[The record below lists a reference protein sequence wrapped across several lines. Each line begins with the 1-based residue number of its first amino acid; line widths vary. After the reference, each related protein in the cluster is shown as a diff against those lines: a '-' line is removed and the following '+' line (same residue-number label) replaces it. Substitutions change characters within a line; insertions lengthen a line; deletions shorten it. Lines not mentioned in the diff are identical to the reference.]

1 MPPCRLLTSRRA
13 YSIDDVGLGDL
24 NLVLFNWNV
33 DGGVLTNDWINQR
46 PTFGITVGLDE
57 FNGVLFS

>member
-1 MPPCRLLTSRRA
+1 
-13 YSIDDVGLGDL
+13 VGLGDL